1 MKVCIQGLGYVG
13 ATTAVLLGGKLHK
26 NKPVFKVIGLEKK
39 SHEGLNRVNS
49 FKEYKFPFNSSDKN
63 IFKSLNNIKKNKN
76 FFSKFDKK
84 YLSDADVILVSMG
97 LDLSKNKKS
106 FADHQFIKGIEDIGN
121 RISENTLVI
130 IQSTVPIGYT
140 RKIIK
145 PILFNLVK
153 KRGLDCNKI
162 FLSHSYERVTP
173 GKNYLNSISNSHRV
187 YSGIN
192 KNSKKICEKFLKKFI
207 NYKKFHLTELENTDA
222 SELSKILENSFR
234 SVNIAL
240 IEEWRKF
247 SEYISVDLEKIVSAI
262 RLRDTHKNMMLPGLG
277 VGGYCLTKDP
287 LFAKLSAKKIFKK
300 NIEFEFSSSSV
311 KINNKT
317 LISNIEK
324 VKKILKIKNL
334 KKKKILLFGLS
345 YKADVDDLRHSPAL
359 LMAKSLKKNKHDV
372 YFFDSFIKKDFD
384 EIKKIKNLK
393 AIYNFDLII
402 FAVGHS
408 NFKKIRFQNIK
419 ISRNTI
425 IYDANLVL
433 TSIQESILRKKTKDF
448 YKKKKN

>member
-1 MKVCIQGLGYVG
+1 M
-13 ATTAVLLGGKLHK
+13 
-26 NKPVFKVIGLEKK
+26 
-39 SHEGLNRVNS
+39 
-49 FKEYKFPFNSSDKN
+49 FN
-63 IFKSLNNIKKNKN
+63 
-76 FFSKFDKK
+76 
-84 YLSDADVILVSMG
+84 
-97 LDLSKNKKS
+97 
-106 FADHQFIKGIEDIGN
+106 
-121 RISENTLVI
+121 
-130 IQSTVPIGYT
+130 
-140 RKIIK
+140 
-145 PILFNLVK
+145 
-153 KRGLDCNKI
+153 
-162 FLSHSYERVTP
+162 
-173 GKNYLNSISNSHRV
+173 
-187 YSGIN
+187 
-192 KNSKKICEKFLKKFI
+192 
-207 NYKKFHLTELENTDA
+207 
-222 SELSKILENSFR
+222 
-234 SVNIAL
+234 
-240 IEEWRKF
+240 
-247 SEYISVDLEKIVSAI
+247 
-262 RLRDTHKNMMLPGLG
+262 
-277 VGGYCLTKDP
+277 KDP

-300 NIEFEFSSSSV
+300 NIEFKFSSSSV

-359 LMAKSLKKNKHDV
+359 LMAKSLKKNQHDV

-408 NFKKIRFQNIK
+408 NFKKINFQNIK

-448 YKKKKN
+448 YKIGKN